1 MGNLAVP
8 SNQPSMQKLK
18 KLNLSRQQADLLLI
32 SAFFIAAILITIL
45 FRINENT
52 AYYQA
57 LK

>member
-8 SNQPSMQKLK
+8 TNQPSMQKLK

-52 AYYQA
+52 AYYQT